1 MIGLIVDISGNQYL
15 FITNFAECWVSR
27 QIQSTKSCVTRY
39 DRFLRVQAIMGL
51 CHRRIHSCAFWRSE
65 GDENQKPCLSDD
77 NRIGEVLLMVGAV
90 SLHNMQPRPP

>member
-1 MIGLIVDISGNQYL
+1 
-15 FITNFAECWVSR
+15 
-27 QIQSTKSCVTRY
+27 
-39 DRFLRVQAIMGL
+39 MGL